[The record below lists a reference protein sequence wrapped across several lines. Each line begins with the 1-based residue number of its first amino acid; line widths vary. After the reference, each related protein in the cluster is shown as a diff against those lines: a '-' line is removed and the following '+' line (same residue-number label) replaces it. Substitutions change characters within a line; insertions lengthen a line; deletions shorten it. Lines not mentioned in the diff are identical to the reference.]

1 MWTQEGGQDEKVEAQ
16 ALLEKETMDVIA
28 LSLLQA

>member
-1 MWTQEGGQDEKVEAQ
+1 MWTQEGQDERKLETV
-16 ALLEKETMDVIA
+16 LLEKKETMDVIA